1 MKNKTI
7 IEILSS
13 LFILGLI
20 ITGCLFFGSS
30 NVVRADDAAVSG
42 SAITVVDE
50 EEEDEEEDDE
60 DDEDDEDYELDL
72 VMNFR
77 ATKITKNSVTLAW
90 DKVEDIDGYELSYKK
105 ASAKTWTIV
114 KVTASKTKYV
124 VKDLKVD
131 TKYNFRIRIYLDYTT
146 LNDDDEDDEDDFENE
161 DDFDFVDEE
170 DADDEFDDE
179 EDDDFF
185 DIEYGGYSKMSLK
198 TLDKNNEGEKTATS
212 STYEEAAPKSV
223 KAIKIKVLKSK
234 KKNKA
239 FIKVS
244 KSKKAKG
251 YRIYVSKYKNKRFK
265 LVKTLKK
272 NSKVKC
278 TINKL
283 KSGKRYYFKVRA
295 YVKKG
300 KKYLY
305 TKYSAVKSVKIK

>member
-20 ITGCLFFGSS
+20 IAGSLFFGSS

-42 SAITVVDE
+42 SAIILEEDE
-50 EEEDEEEDDE
+50 EEEEEDDE
-60 DDEDDEDYELDL
+60 DDDDEDYALDL

-105 ASAKTWTIV
+105 SSAKTWTIE
-114 KVTASKTKYV
+114 KIAASKTKYV
-124 VKDLKVD
+124 VKDLKVG
-131 TKYNFRIRIYLDYTT
+131 TKYNFRIRVYLDYT
-146 LNDDDEDDEDDFENE
+146 LDDDDLEDDGDGEDYDFVDEEYDEEIDDEDDEEWDDFE
-161 DDFDFVDEE
+161 F
-170 DADDEFDDE
+170 
-179 EDDDFF
+179 
-185 DIEYGGYSKMSLK
+185 GGYSKMTLK
-198 TLDKNNEGEKTATS
+198 TLDKNNEGAKTATS
-212 STYEEAAPKSV
+212 TTYEEAAPKSV

-244 KSKKAKG
+244 KSKKAHG
-251 YRIYVSKYKNKRFK
+251 YRIYISKYKNKRFK

-295 YVKKG
+295 YIKKG

-305 TKYSAVKSVKIK
+305 TKYSAVKSIKIK